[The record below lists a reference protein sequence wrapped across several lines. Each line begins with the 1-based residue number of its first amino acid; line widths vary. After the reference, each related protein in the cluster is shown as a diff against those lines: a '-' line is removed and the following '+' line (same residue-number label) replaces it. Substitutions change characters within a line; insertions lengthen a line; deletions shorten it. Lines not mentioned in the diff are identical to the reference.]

1 MLVLKELP
9 LVGGEVVKETMSK
22 YSLRPDPAIISLLFL
37 FPSLSLSLT
46 NTHTP
51 CRDDEDDDDETKF
64 ETESTV
70 HAQYSGH
77 SRPSHMQIQFAMH

>member
-1 MLVLKELP
+1 M
-9 LVGGEVVKETMSK
+9 VGVEVVKETMSK
-22 YSLRPDPAIISLLFL
+22 YPSIISLLFL

-46 NTHTP
+46 HTP
-51 CRDDEDDDDETKF
+51 SRDDEDDDDETKF

>member
-1 MLVLKELP
+1 M
-9 LVGGEVVKETMSK
+9 VGVEVVKETMSK

-46 NTHTP
+46 HTP
-51 CRDDEDDDDETKF
+51 SRDDEDDDDETKF

-77 SRPSHMQIQFAMH
+77 SRPSHMQIQFAMQ